1 MLIKHIN
8 FLIVLLCCWCCGI
21 TNLLL
26 LVSADDTGSISK
38 STTIST
44 TSETVYEMLPEDY
57 NKDAI
62 YRHIV
67 SVLMKRASKQTV
79 PVTPELST
87 MIVAQIKARIH
98 TQITTKISA
107 SVFQKVKAS
116 ITIKTSIMGGA
127 VHVGNAQIEAIQTA
141 AVDGL
146 KTQMTKTVEKEIE
159 ESLSESITPAIDQ
172 LLVTPGIKNQKAL
185 STKQLTNVLIKAET
199 IARTELKIKLPTI
212 QKTLK
217 SCVDKQLNAHIKDL
231 QVDIP
236 GVLKIQISANVD
248 VISSVK
254 TAVQKMYKSY
264 ADVSVAVAVQSYIKG
279 ITASTSKSSLA
290 KATT

>member
-1 MLIKHIN
+1 
-8 FLIVLLCCWCCGI
+8 
-21 TNLLL
+21 
-26 LVSADDTGSISK
+26 
-38 STTIST
+38 
-44 TSETVYEMLPEDY
+44 
-57 NKDAI
+57 
-62 YRHIV
+62 
-67 SVLMKRASKQTV
+67 
-79 PVTPELST
+79 
-87 MIVAQIKARIH
+87 
-98 TQITTKISA
+98 
-107 SVFQKVKAS
+107 
-116 ITIKTSIMGGA
+116 
-127 VHVGNAQIEAIQTA
+127 
-141 AVDGL
+141 
-146 KTQMTKTVEKEIE
+146 MTKTVEKEIE

-199 IARTELKIKLPTI
+199 IARTELKVKLPTI

>member
-8 FLIVLLCCWCCGI
+8 FLIVLLCCYCCI
-21 TNLLL
+21 TKLLL
-26 LVSADDTGSISK
+26 ASADDTDRISK

-57 NKDAI
+57 DKDAI

-87 MIVAQIKARIH
+87 IIVAQIKARIH

-107 SVFQKVKAS
+107 SIFQKVKAS

-172 LLVTPGIKNQKAL
+172 LLVAPTKNQKSL

-199 IARTELKIKLPTI
+199 IARTELKVKLPTI

-248 VISSVK
+248 VISSVQ

-264 ADVSVAVAVQSYIKG
+264 ADVSVVVAVQSYIKG
-279 ITASTSKSSLA
+279 ITAAAYKSSSS